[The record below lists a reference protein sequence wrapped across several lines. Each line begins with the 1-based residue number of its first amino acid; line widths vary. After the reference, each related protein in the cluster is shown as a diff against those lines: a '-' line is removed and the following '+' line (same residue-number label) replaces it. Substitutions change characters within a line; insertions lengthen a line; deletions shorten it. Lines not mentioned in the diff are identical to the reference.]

1 MKIKLA
7 DEKKYRIAEF
17 PISKKVLREME
28 VAKKIKA
35 KKKKSNQ

>member
-17 PISKKVLREME
+17 PISKKVLRAE
-28 VAKKIKA
+28 I
-35 KKKKSNQ
+35 